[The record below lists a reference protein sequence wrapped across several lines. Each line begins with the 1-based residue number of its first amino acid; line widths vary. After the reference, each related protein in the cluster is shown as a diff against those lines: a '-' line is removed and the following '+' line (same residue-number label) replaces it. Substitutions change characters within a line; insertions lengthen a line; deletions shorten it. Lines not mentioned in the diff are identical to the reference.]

1 MSPTVAVDLA
11 IIAPLYLVGLFS
23 TWRLIWPWWKRL
35 GKPIAFFLSVGLL
48 SQIIGHWSLL
58 FAVLHQVFGIGVH
71 IWFSRKHGFTWY
83 AVEDPERY
91 IARSKE
97 WTGAAS

>member
-1 MSPTVAVDLA
+1 MSPTVLTDLA
-11 IIAPLYLVGLFS
+11 IVAPLYFLALFS

-35 GKPIAFFLSVGLL
+35 GKPLAFFAIVAVL
-48 SQIIGHWSLL
+48 SQLIGHWSLL
-58 FAVLHQVFGIGVH
+58 FAVLHQGLGLGVH

-91 IARSKE
+91 VALSKE
-97 WTGAAS
+97 WVGSSS